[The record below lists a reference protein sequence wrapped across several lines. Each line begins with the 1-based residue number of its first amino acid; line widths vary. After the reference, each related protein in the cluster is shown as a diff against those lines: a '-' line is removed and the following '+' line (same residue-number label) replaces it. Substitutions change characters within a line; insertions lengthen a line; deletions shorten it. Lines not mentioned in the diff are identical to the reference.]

1 MLVYISRQTGNRA
14 DTAAAT
20 KRVRIKKREKKER
33 KERNTDSVASKQSW
47 TLSVY
52 AEADDEEGSP
62 PTVIR
67 SSENLALLRN
77 FSVY

>member
-1 MLVYISRQTGNRA
+1 MLVCISRQTGNRT
-14 DTAAAT
+14 DTAVAT
-20 KRVRIKKREKKER
+20 KRVRIKKKRER
-33 KERNTDSVASKQSW
+33 KERNTDSVDSKQSW